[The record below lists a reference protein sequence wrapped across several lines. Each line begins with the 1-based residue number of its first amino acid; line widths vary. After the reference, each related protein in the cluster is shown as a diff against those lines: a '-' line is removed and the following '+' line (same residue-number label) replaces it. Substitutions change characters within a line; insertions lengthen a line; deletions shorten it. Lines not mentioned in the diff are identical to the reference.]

1 MIIYFQ
7 HLNLSKNLLGDVG
20 GSYLLYLVE
29 SYAIRLEYLN
39 ISYNKIGKQTCE
51 YLTNIL
57 HKNTLKLTSLNIGGN
72 NIGDKIFSEICVGI
86 SKNSYLTKLFTNENE
101 LGKISATI
109 LGTILRYDKKIKLL
123 DVSKNYLDDNI
134 ISYLL
139 KGLISNVSLEVL
151 YVNESNLTN
160 RALRN
165 FQTTL
170 SINTSLREIFVEKN
184 KFTNKCYETIAEI
197 FNKNSHVEYISL
209 AGNNLKTEIM
219 DQVIDLQKK
228 WPAKIISKTDY
239 YQTKLNIEDKVNFYE
254 FI

>member
-1 MIIYFQ
+1 M
-7 HLNLSKNLLGDVG
+7 LGDQG
-20 GSYLLYLVE
+20 GCYLMHLIE
-29 SYAIRLEYLN
+29 SYSIKLEYLN

-51 YLTNIL
+51 YLTNIF
-57 HKNTLKLTSLNIGGN
+57 HKNTLKISSLNIGGN
-72 NIGDKIFSEICVGI
+72 NLGDKNFSEICVGI

-109 LGTILRYDKKIKLL
+109 LGTILRYDKKIKVL
-123 DVSKNYLDDNI
+123 DVSKNYFDDNI

-139 KGLISNVSLEVL
+139 KGLISNTSLEIL
-151 YVNESNLTN
+151 YVNENNLTN

-165 FQTTL
+165 FETTL

-197 FNKNSHVEYISL
+197 LNKNTYVEYISL
-209 AGNNLKTEIM
+209 AGNKLKTDVM
-219 DQVIDLQKK
+219 DQVIELQKR

-239 YQTKLNIEDKVNFYE
+239 YQTKLNSDDKFNFFE